1 MGKFTKGQSG
11 NPRGR
16 PKGSVAH
23 KRIREAIM
31 KNAPEIIETMID
43 KAKSGDTSAARIL
56 LDRVLAPMKAGD
68 SLVNISFSGAMVEDA
83 RRVIK
88 GVGAAELTVGQG
100 QSLLTGLASLSRII
114 EIDELLER
122 LEALE
127 AKSD

>member
-1 MGKFTKGQSG
+1 
-11 NPRGR
+11 
-16 PKGSVAH
+16 
-23 KRIREAIM
+23 M

-68 SLVNISFSGAMVEDA
+68 SLVNIPFSGAMVEDA

-100 QSLLTGLASLSRII
+100 QSLLSGLASLSKII
-114 EIDELLER
+114 EFDDLLER